1 MNCPVCGEEVLYDPS
16 MYENGQVET
25 VLTPPQVEETRRH
38 LKSIAPIKQIYKVRL
53 LMLIAVAL
61 AFIVGIIEAAAI
73 NSYIKET
80 MEETKFEDL
89 TTFLKWGLV
98 AIQVITFLLFTGVVY
113 ALHELAGILPS
124 FRKAANYG
132 IASVVLTGVEI
143 FVSSPIISL
152 AGGIVDILLIK
163 YYCESM
169 SELCLPRYHKA
180 SRQWTLYWKIFCVL
194 TILSVG
200 FGCFVNIKLAQA
212 DNRRYWGYSVVMD
225 TPEYL
230 SAYIYWMYV
239 SLAFTFIAGVVN
251 TLLEMHALRTTRKT
265 FETQS

>member
-16 MYENGQVET
+16 MVADGQVEM

-53 LMLIAVAL
+53 LMLIATAL
-61 AFIVGIIEAAAI
+61 AFIVGIIEAVAI

-80 MEETKFEDL
+80 MEETTFEDL

-98 AIQVITFLLFTGVVY
+98 AIQVITFLL
-113 ALHELAGILPS
+113 GILPS

-239 SLAFTFIAGVVN
+239 SLAFTFIAAVVN

-265 FETQS
+265 FESQS